1 MRKITFIIGLL
12 LLMALSY
19 SKGISKEEFYRQF
32 QQLKDLS
39 KTKTNGWQLV
49 SSMNTEYFTIA
60 TSLSKN
66 KIDQLYQLN
75 IPQHAIKE
83 FKAVLFAK
91 KIVSSSFRIELYPDK
106 AKALQGLG
114 VVELDG
120 DNVKLYYGEA
130 TTTGTLIEQKEP
142 VERKKCKRKW
152 FKKKCTHWIE
162 MVPRGFTLSE
172 LEVIK
177 QTLRVKAANDLQIRI
192 SNLMGLST
200 LE

>member
-12 LLMALSY
+12 LLIAVSH

-152 FKKKCTHWIE
+152 FKKKWIH
-162 MVPRGFTLSE
+162 F
-172 LEVIK
+172 K
-177 QTLRVKAANDLQIRI
+177 
-192 SNLMGLST
+192 
-200 LE
+200 